1 MDGTHRKE
9 VEEETMSQT
18 PMASK
23 AKSGAVGSRESSRSV
38 AEIPSQK
45 LSVNLTDALN
55 AMRARFI
62 AVGLFM
68 SVLMI
73 NWRQVTDTME
83 KIWKVRGKVNVT
95 PFPGRRFIL

>member
-1 MDGTHRKE
+1 
-9 VEEETMSQT
+9 
-18 PMASK
+18 
-23 AKSGAVGSRESSRSV
+23 
-38 AEIPSQK
+38 
-45 LSVNLTDALN
+45 VNLTDALN

-73 NWRQVTDTME
+73 NWRQVTDTMK
-83 KIWKVRGKVNVT
+83 KIWKVRGEVNVT